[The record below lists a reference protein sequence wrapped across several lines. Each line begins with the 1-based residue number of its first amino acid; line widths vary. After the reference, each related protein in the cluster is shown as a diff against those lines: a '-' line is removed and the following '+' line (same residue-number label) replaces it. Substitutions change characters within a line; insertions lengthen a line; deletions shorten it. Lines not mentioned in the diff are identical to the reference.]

1 MLRIHFTSADLMR
14 TRIASSPDPMW
25 ELTLSL
31 HQLRSPSSPVFREWR
46 QATLKRLQAAGA
58 TDCLA
63 LLLQLVPQTGYF
75 PDFLTPAETGKGL
88 QAQIEAIMSTPIER
102 LSSDLGI
109 LAEDN
114 RLPAWVGQL
123 ARGDV
128 GMLSRLAEAIRAY
141 YAAAIEPY
149 LTQIRASVHIDR
161 SRRTRSLADGGY
173 ERLLSEMQPTLRWH
187 DSVIEARYPGEQVC
201 HLEGRGLL
209 LTPSFF
215 CWGQPITLR
224 DTTLPPVLV
233 CPVDG
238 DARFMALSLTNRPQ
252 SEGHS
257 DALAALM
264 GRTRAAV
271 LETIGDGCTTG
282 EIARRLDVS
291 LPTASEHTSVLRHA
305 GLVASVRDGNSTLH
319 VLTPLATALLSGI

>member
-1 MLRIHFTSADLMR
+1 
-14 TRIASSPDPMW
+14 MW

-46 QATLKRLQAAGA
+46 RATLKRLQTAG
-58 TDCLA
+58 TTESLA

-75 PDFLTPAETGKGL
+75 PDFLTPAEGGKGFG
-88 QAQIEAIMSTPIER
+88 AAVEAILSTPIER
-102 LSSDLGI
+102 LSSDLEI
-109 LAEDN
+109 LASAHE
-114 RLPAWVGQL
+114 LPSWVGQL

-128 GMLSRLAEAIRAY
+128 DMLLRLSQAIRAY
-141 YAAAIEPY
+141 HAAAIEPY

-173 ERLLSEMQPTLRWH
+173 ERLLAEMQPTLRWH
-187 DSVIEARYPGEQVC
+187 DSVIEARYPGEQIC

-209 LTPSFF
+209 LVPSFF

-238 DARFMALSLTNRPQ
+238 DARFMALSLSTRPQ
-252 SEGHS
+252 SEPRAE
-257 DALAALM
+257 ALAALI

-271 LETIGDGCTTG
+271 LETIGDGSTTG

-291 LPTASEHTSVLRHA
+291 LPTASEHTSVLRQA

-319 VLTPLATALLSGI
+319 VLTPLANALLSGI

>member
-14 TRIASSPDPMW
+14 TRIAGAPDPMW

-46 QATLKRLQAAGA
+46 RTTLKRLHAAGA
-58 TDCLA
+58 TDCLS

-75 PDFLTPAETGKGL
+75 PDFLTPAEAGKGF
-88 QAQIEAIMSTPIER
+88 AAAIEAIMSTPVDR
-102 LSSDLGI
+102 LTADLSI
-109 LAEDN
+109 LASAQ
-114 RLPAWVGQL
+114 RLPSWV
-123 ARGDV
+123 R
-128 GMLSRLAEAIRAY
+128 RLAEGEVDMLLRLAQALRAY
-141 YAAAIEPY
+141 HSAAIEPY

-173 ERLLSEMQPTLRWH
+173 ERLLADMRPTLRWM
-187 DSVIEARYPGEQVC
+187 DSVIEAEYPGEQVC
-201 HLEGRGLL
+201 YLEGRGLL
-209 LTPSFF
+209 LVPSFF
-215 CWGQPITLR
+215 CWGKPITLR
-224 DTTLPPVLV
+224 DTSLPPVLV

-238 DARFMALSLTNRPQ
+238 DARFMALSLSTRTQTAREP
-252 SEGHS
+252 
-257 DALAALM
+257 LAALL

-271 LETIGDGCTTG
+271 LETIADGCTTG

-291 LPTASEHTSVLRHA
+291 QATASEHTSVLRQA

-319 VLTPLATALLSGI
+319 VLTPVATALLTGL